1 MTWEEF
7 AILMVISI
15 ACTVALWYAV
25 VATGREVDR
34 WRRYDDY
41 SVGVLA
47 VTTILTLLPWV
58 AGLGLLL
65 LDFWVAR
72 TIL

>member
-1 MTWEEF
+1 MTWLEF
-7 AILMVISI
+7 AVLMVISI
-15 ACTVALWYAV
+15 ACTVALWYAITMTV
-25 VATGREVDR
+25 REVDR

-47 VTTILTLLPWV
+47 VTAILTLLPWIAGV
-58 AGLGLLL
+58 ALLL

-72 TIL
+72 AIL